1 VSGNGHV
8 AASAGFG
15 GQVKVWELQEE
26 EKQWH
31 EKGTITDNVKAGEIW
46 AIALSEDG
54 RYLAGTTY
62 DGRVNVWDVTTLA
75 SGNSQ
80 GPEKIREYE
89 TKGSFGMSIALV
101 RPANIVD

>member
-1 VSGNGHV
+1 MSGNGQV

-15 GQVKVWELQEE
+15 GQVKVWKLHQEGN
-26 EKQWH
+26 QWR

-62 DGRVNVWDVTTLA
+62 DGRVNVWDVSTLA

-101 RPANIVD
+101 RPANPLD